1 MKATVTPGGG
11 LFGPRSITW
20 RVHTETLG
28 WPAVVRAFQL
38 QALHPRTIRGIA
50 QNCLLDDPEV
60 ARARL
65 RRQLDF
71 VALRTFG
78 TREQAEQAGDRIR
91 RVHARLIGLDTDT
104 GTLFRVDEQENLRWA
119 HCVEVSS
126 HLEIARRSGVPLTP
140 ADCDAYVAEQRR
152 SARLVG
158 LTDAPADTAE
168 LAGYFDGMRPF
179 LAATGEARDA
189 LRRSVS
195 PQWSLRLAFLA
206 PPLALGSLPAAGA
219 LAFATLPAWARGMY
233 GCRGNRA
240 AEYAA
245 GTALKALRSA
255 ITAMPERLV
264 APEIRAARGLMRAV
278 TEASGADVAA

>member
-1 MKATVTPGGG
+1 MVTPGGG
-11 LFGPRSITW
+11 LFGPQSITW
-20 RVHTETLG
+20 RVHTET
-28 WPAVVRAFQL
+28 PARPAALRAFQL

-71 VALRTFG
+71 VAVRTFG
-78 TREQAEQAGDRIR
+78 TSEQAEQAGERIR

-104 GTLFRVDEQENLRWA
+104 GTLFRVDEEENLRWA
-119 HCVEVSS
+119 HCAEVSS
-126 HLEIARRSGVPLTP
+126 HLEVALRSGVPLTP
-140 ADCDAYVAEQRR
+140 ADRDAYVAEQRR
-152 SARLVG
+152 SARLLGAGDVPG
-158 LTDAPADTAE
+158 DTAE
-168 LAGYFDGMRPF
+168 LADYFDGMRPC
-179 LAATGEARDA
+179 LAVTGEARDA

-195 PQWSLRLAFLA
+195 PQLSFRLAFMT
-206 PPLALGSLPAAGA
+206 PPLELGSLPAAGA
-219 LAFATLPAWARGMY
+219 LAFATLPAWARQMY

-245 GTALKALRSA
+245 DTALKALRA
-255 ITAMPERLV
+255 AAMALPAKLV

-278 TEASGADVAA
+278 TEVSGADVAA